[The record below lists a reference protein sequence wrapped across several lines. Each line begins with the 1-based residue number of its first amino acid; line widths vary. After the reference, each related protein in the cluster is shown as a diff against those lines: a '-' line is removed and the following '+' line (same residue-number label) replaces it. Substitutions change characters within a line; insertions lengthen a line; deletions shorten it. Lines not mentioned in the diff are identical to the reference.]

1 MAAYWP
7 RLIDGQRLWGRGI
20 RGHGAGRL
28 SREPDTTVAPETM
41 RVVTAPKLEVMR
53 HGNLHGRRM
62 TLPKCENGLAKQGR
76 TVRTLE
82 LVWPRKG

>member
-1 MAAYWP
+1 M
-7 RLIDGQRLWGRGI
+7 DGQRLWGRGI

-28 SREPDTTVAPETM
+28 SRKAGTTVCPKTM
-41 RVVTAPKLEVMR
+41 RVVTAPELEVMR
-53 HGNLHGRRM
+53 HGNLHDRRM
-62 TLPKCENGLAKQGR
+62 TLPKYENGPAKQGR